1 MKLLLIRDTFTDE
14 STTGELFV
22 DGAFECFVLEDRV
35 RPRGVKVYGKTAIPY
50 GTYEIVVTM
59 SARFKRL
66 LPLLLNVP
74 NFTGIRIHPGN
85 KAVDTEGCLLPG
97 TKRAKNI
104 VFESRKA
111 FDRLFTRIKAA
122 KAKGE
127 KVTIEIRRESSK

>member
-1 MKLLLIRDTFTDE
+1 LKLLLLRDTFTDE

-22 DGAFECFVLEDRV
+22 DGVFECFILEDRV
-35 RPRGVKVYGKTAIPY
+35 RPKGVKVYGKTAIPE
-50 GTYEIVVTM
+50 GVYEIVITKSV
-59 SARFKRL
+59 RFKRF

-74 NFTGIRIHPGN
+74 KFSGIRIHPGN

-97 TKRAKNI
+97 TKRARNV

-122 KAKGE
+122 RAKGE
-127 KVTIEIRRESSK
+127 TVTIEIKRGASK

>member
-1 MKLLLIRDTFTDE
+1 MKLLLLRDTFTDE

-22 DGAFECFVLEDRV
+22 DGVFECFILEDRV
-35 RPRGVKVYGKTAIPY
+35 RPKGVKVYGKTAIPE
-50 GTYEIVVTM
+50 GVYEIVITKSV
-59 SARFKRL
+59 RFKRF

-74 NFTGIRIHPGN
+74 KFSGIRIHPGN

-97 TKRAKNI
+97 TKRARNV

>member
-1 MKLLLIRDTFTDE
+1 MKLTLIRDTFTDE
-14 STTGELFV
+14 STTGQLLV
-22 DGAFECFVLEDRV
+22 DGVFECFVLEDRV

-74 NFTGIRIHPGN
+74 KFEGIRIHPGN

-97 TKRAKNI
+97 TRRAQN
-104 VFESRKA
+104 VVYESRKA
-111 FDRLFTRIKAA
+111 FDRLFACIRAA

-127 KVTIEIRRESSK
+127 TVTIEIRRELSK